1 MVKKLYDFKDVV
13 VLRETPRAVCIL
25 SPLDNKTEVW
35 LPLSQVEIDYTEP
48 HLADVTIPDW
58 LADEK
63 DLL

>member
-1 MVKKLYDFKDVV
+1 MSTGLVDIEMIELRRTAKAVLVKEEELAD
-13 VLRETPRAVCIL
+13 P
-25 SPLDNKTEVW
+25 VW